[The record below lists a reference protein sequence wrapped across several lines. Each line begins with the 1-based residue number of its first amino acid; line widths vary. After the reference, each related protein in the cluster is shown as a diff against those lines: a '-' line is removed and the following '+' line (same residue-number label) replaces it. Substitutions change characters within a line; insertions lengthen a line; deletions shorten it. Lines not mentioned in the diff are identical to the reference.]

1 MSLDLNKLPRILPQ
15 GVTRSKVTSRY
26 ALLTQDTFVPSVL
39 PAPHWTATRGVV
51 QISPAMGAR
60 FLQYE
65 AHLTVES
72 IGHSAAAGI
81 QRLVYVLDGQLHVHL
96 GKGKKTLRPGGF
108 AYLPVGTEYQLRA
121 PKHARVLVIEKMYG
135 RLAGT
140 NTPEPMIGH
149 ESEKKAGAFLGD
161 EALQLKL
168 LLPDVPA
175 MDMAVN
181 IFEYA
186 PGGTLPQVEIHVM
199 EHGLMMLEGAGVYRL
214 GDEWFPVQ
222 AGDVIWMAPY
232 CEQWFVAMGK
242 RPARY
247 IYYKDVNRNALG

>member
-1 MSLDLNKLPRILPQ
+1 MTLNLDHLPRILPQ
-15 GVTRSKVTSRY
+15 GTTRSKVTNRY
-26 ALLTQDTFVPSVL
+26 ALLTPDTFVPSLL

-65 AHLTVES
+65 AHLTAES
-72 IGHSAAAGI
+72 VGHASGAGI
-81 QRLVYVLDGQLHVHL
+81 QRFVYVLEGQLHVHL
-96 GKGKKTLRPGGF
+96 GKGKKTLRPGGY
-108 AYLPVGTEYQLRA
+108 AYLPVGTDYQLRS
-121 PKHARVLVIEKMYG
+121 PKHARLLVIEKTYN
-135 RLAGT
+135 RLPGT
-140 NTPEPMIGH
+140 NTPEPVIGH

-199 EHGLMMLEGAGVYRL
+199 EHGLMMLDGAGVYRL
-214 GDEWFPVQ
+214 SGDWHPVQ
-222 AGDVIWMAPY
+222 AGDVIWMAAY

-247 IYYKDVNRNALG
+247 IYYKDVNRYAGV